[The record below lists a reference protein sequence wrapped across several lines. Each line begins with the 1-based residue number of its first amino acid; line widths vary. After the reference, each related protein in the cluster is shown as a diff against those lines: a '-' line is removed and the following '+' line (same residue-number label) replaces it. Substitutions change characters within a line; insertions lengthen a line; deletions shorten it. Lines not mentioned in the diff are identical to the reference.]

1 MEKEV
6 KSYDFTIIGGG
17 IYGMYAATIL
27 SKKNKVLL
35 IDADDNLFSR
45 ATYVN
50 QARLHNGYH
59 YPRSLETAKQAN
71 LYFERFQKDYEDS
84 VFRDFDQIY
93 AIAAKDSHTSVED
106 YISFCKEVG
115 IPLDKIDVPNIFV
128 PGTISEAFITKEYA
142 FDYSKVLSK
151 MLENTDFDIKNKTII
166 TSAVKKSDHFTL
178 ALSTGE
184 IVNTSG
190 IINATY
196 SSLNQVNHLFKSK
209 MADMKYELCELVL
222 CKPPS
227 NFDQRG
233 ITVMDGEFFSCM
245 PFGKRDLYSLWSVR
259 HSVVETSW
267 EDLPKFSCQSKSTT
281 CNKYQLNNCNSCLVQ
296 PQTLFSKMKERVA
309 EFLINPDITYL
320 NSLFTVKAI
329 AKEAEGDDSRL
340 VYFHKNSSRP
350 YYAHV
355 FSGKINCIYELDDKL
370 KEFL

>member
-1 MEKEV
+1 M

-35 IDADDNLFSR
+35 IDADDDLFSR

-71 LYFERFQKDYEDS
+71 LYFERFQKDYEES
-84 VFRDFDQIY
+84 VYREFDQIY
-93 AIAAKDSHTSVED
+93 AIAAKDSNTSLEG
-106 YISFCKEVG
+106 YIKFCQDVG
-115 IPLDKIDVPNIFV
+115 IPLEEVDASDLFI
-128 PGTISEAFITKEYA
+128 PGAMAKSFSTKEHA
-142 FDYSKVLSK
+142 FDYKKVLTK
-151 MLENTDFDIKNKTII
+151 MLKGHTFDIKQKTII
-166 TSAVKKSDHFTL
+166 TSSKIFGQTFSL

-184 IVNTSG
+184 IISTGG

-196 SSLNQVNHLFKSK
+196 SSLNQVNHLFNTK

-222 CKPPS
+222 CRPPS

-245 PFGKRDLYSLWSVR
+245 PFGKKDLYSLWSVR
-259 HSVVETSW
+259 HSVAETSW
-267 EDLPKFSCQSKSTT
+267 EDLPKFKCQTKSTT

-296 PQTLFSKMKERVA
+296 PSTLFPKMKERVS

-340 VYFHKNSSRP
+340 VYFHKESSLP

-355 FSGKINCIYELDDKL
+355 FSGKINCIYELDEKL